1 MPAGGVPDPNL
12 AALTCAL
19 VLVLVVGFSALNAA
33 LVSGVLYLALSAVRR
48 EGGARGAARAVAQRV
63 AELSLRVGLTPAQFG
78 FLLIAAAVLVWNLW
92 LRGGSSSSYGGSSSY
107 GRRGYSSSSSRG
119 YGGGGYG
126 DDGYG
131 GGYSGLGSQWDLGFM
146 LSAGMLG
153 MYVWNLG
160 GGGRPGGWSV
170 GNVVHRVQNMDF
182 FQLMMLMNMVQ
193 NVLGGRRRGY
203 GGGYGRGFGG
213 GFGRR
218 MYY

>member
-107 GRRGYSSSSSRG
+107 GRGA
-119 YGGGGYG
+119 
-126 DDGYG
+126 
-131 GGYSGLGSQWDLGFM
+131 
-146 LSAGMLG
+146 AGT
-153 MYVWNLG
+153 
-160 GGGRPGGWSV
+160 
-170 GNVVHRVQNMDF
+170 
-182 FQLMMLMNMVQ
+182 
-193 NVLGGRRRGY
+193 RRR
-203 GGGYGRGFGG
+203 
-213 GFGRR
+213 RR
-218 MYY
+218 AATAAAATATTGTAAATAVWARSGTWDSC